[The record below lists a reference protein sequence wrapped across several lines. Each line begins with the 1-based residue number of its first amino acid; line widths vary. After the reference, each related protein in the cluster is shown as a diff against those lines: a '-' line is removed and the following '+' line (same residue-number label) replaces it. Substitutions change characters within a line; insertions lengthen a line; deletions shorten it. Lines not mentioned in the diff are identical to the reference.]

1 MNRIR
6 NYTFIVLA
14 SCLLTALGSCKSA
27 TTKAATEEVQTDSV
41 DSTSTAEKTLATDS
55 IQFTKASKDSTIT
68 SHIVI
73 DYPSGDNDLDIAVR
87 KYIAQEL
94 SDLHLPGISD
104 EPTTQKNPKF
114 KGSLDNQE
122 GGKQGD
128 KEGNKQGDKEGTL
141 EKGKELVDFFGNSN
155 YQYLENELK
164 EIKQYSGDA
173 EIHMCYEANIRKTG
187 ETAHYLIYN
196 SNTYAF
202 LGGAHGSASDYSVNI
217 DKTTGKVLKETV
229 DTTQVKALQPILR
242 KGVLRY
248 FKAQG
253 EKDVTEKNLSDYL
266 FIEKGIIPLP
276 KYAPYLAKDGVH
288 FIYQQYEIGPYAMGM
303 VSFVVPYSDIKAF
316 LTAEALR
323 LTEE

>member
-1 MNRIR
+1 MKKISY
-6 NYTFIVLA
+6 YTFLLLA
-14 SCLLTALGSCKSA
+14 SCLQIALGSCKSA
-27 TTKAATEEVQTDSV
+27 TTKAAAEELQTDSV
-41 DSTSTAEKTLATDS
+41 DSTSTTEKLFATDS
-55 IQFTKASKDSTIT
+55 IQFAKASKDSTIT

-73 DYPSGDNDLDIAVR
+73 DYPSGDDDLDIAVR

-114 KGSLDNQE
+114 KGSLD
-122 GGKQGD
+122 
-128 KEGNKQGDKEGTL
+128 KQGDKEGTL

-155 YQYLENELK
+155 YLFLEKELK
-164 EIKQYSGDA
+164 DIKQYSADA
-173 EIHMCYEANIRKTG
+173 EIYMSYEANVRKTG
-187 ETAHYLIYN
+187 ETAHYLTYN
-196 SNTYAF
+196 SNTYTF
-202 LGGAHGSASDYSVNI
+202 EGGAHGSATDYSVNI
-217 DKTTGKVLKETV
+217 DKATGKVLKETV

-253 EKDVTEKNLSDYL
+253 DKDITEKNLGDYL

-316 LTAEALR
+316 LTADALR
-323 LTEE
+323 LIK

>member
-1 MNRIR
+1 MKKISY
-6 NYTFIVLA
+6 YTFLLLA
-14 SCLLTALGSCKSA
+14 SCLQIALGSCKSA
-27 TTKAATEEVQTDSV
+27 TTKAAAEELQTDSV
-41 DSTSTAEKTLATDS
+41 DSTSTTEKLFATDS
-55 IQFTKASKDSTIT
+55 IQFAKASKDSTIT

-73 DYPSGDNDLDIAVR
+73 DYPSGDDDLDIAVR

-104 EPTTQKNPKF
+104 EPTTQKTPKF
-114 KGSLDNQE
+114 KGSLD
-122 GGKQGD
+122 KQGD
-128 KEGNKQGDKEGTL
+128 KEGVI

-155 YQYLENELK
+155 YLFLEKELK
-164 EIKQYSGDA
+164 DIKQYSADA
-173 EIHMCYEANIRKTG
+173 EIYMSYEANVRKTG
-187 ETAHYLIYN
+187 ETAHYLTYN
-196 SNTYAF
+196 SNTYTF
-202 LGGAHGSASDYSVNI
+202 EGGAHGSATDYSVNI
-217 DKTTGKVLKETV
+217 DKATGKVLKETV

-253 EKDVTEKNLSDYL
+253 DKDITEKNLGDYL

-316 LTAEALR
+316 LTADALR
-323 LTEE
+323 LIK

>member
-1 MNRIR
+1 MKKISY
-6 NYTFIVLA
+6 YTFLLLA
-14 SCLLTALGSCKSA
+14 SCLQIALGSCKSA
-27 TTKAATEEVQTDSV
+27 TTKAAAEELQTDSV
-41 DSTSTAEKTLATDS
+41 DSTSTTEKLFATDS
-55 IQFTKASKDSTIT
+55 IQFAKASKDSTIT

-73 DYPSGDNDLDIAVR
+73 DYPSGDDDLDIAVR

-104 EPTTQKNPKF
+104 EPTTQKTPKF
-114 KGSLDNQE
+114 KGSLD
-122 GGKQGD
+122 KQGD
-128 KEGNKQGDKEGTL
+128 KEGII

-155 YQYLENELK
+155 YQFLEKELK
-164 EIKQYSGDA
+164 DIKQYSADA
-173 EIHMCYEANIRKTG
+173 EIYMSYEANVRKTG
-187 ETAHYLIYN
+187 ETAHYLTYN
-196 SNTYAF
+196 SNTYTF
-202 LGGAHGSASDYSVNI
+202 EGGAHGSATDYSVNI
-217 DKTTGKVLKETV
+217 DKATGKVLKETV

-253 EKDVTEKNLSDYL
+253 DKDITEKNLGDYL

-316 LTAEALR
+316 LTADALR
-323 LTEE
+323 LIK

>member
-1 MNRIR
+1 MKKISY
-6 NYTFIVLA
+6 YTFLLLA
-14 SCLLTALGSCKSA
+14 SCLQIALGSCKSA
-27 TTKAATEEVQTDSV
+27 TTKAAAEELQTDSV
-41 DSTSTAEKTLATDS
+41 DSTSTTEKLFATDS
-55 IQFTKASKDSTIT
+55 IQFAKASKDSTIT

-73 DYPSGDNDLDIAVR
+73 DYPSGDDDLDIAVR

-104 EPTTQKNPKF
+104 EPTTQKTPKF
-114 KGSLDNQE
+114 KGSLD
-122 GGKQGD
+122 KQGD
-128 KEGNKQGDKEGTL
+128 KEGII

-155 YQYLENELK
+155 YQFLEKELK
-164 EIKQYSGDA
+164 DIKQYSADA
-173 EIHMCYEANIRKTG
+173 EIYMSYEANVRKTG
-187 ETAHYLIYN
+187 ETAHYLTYN
-196 SNTYAF
+196 SNTYTF
-202 LGGAHGSASDYSVNI
+202 EGGAHGSATDYSVNI
-217 DKTTGKVLKETV
+217 AKATGKVLKETV

-253 EKDVTEKNLSDYL
+253 DKDITEKNLGDYL

-316 LTAEALR
+316 LTADALR
-323 LTEE
+323 LIK

>member
-1 MNRIR
+1 MKKIS
-6 NYTFIVLA
+6 NYTLLLLA
-14 SCLLTALGSCKSA
+14 ASMLMTWGSCKSA
-27 TTKAATEEVQTDSV
+27 TSKAAAEEVQTDSV
-41 DSTSTAEKTLATDS
+41 DSTSTVKKTLATDS
-55 IQFTKASKDSTIT
+55 ILYEKASKDSAIT

-73 DYPSGDNDLDIAVR
+73 DYPSGDDDLDIAVR

-94 SDLHLPGISD
+94 SNLHLPGISD

-114 KGSLDNQE
+114 KGSLDIQE
-122 GGKQGD
+122 KGKQGD
-128 KEGNKQGDKEGTL
+128 KGGNKQGDKEGIL
-141 EKGKELVDFFGNSN
+141 EKGKELAKFFGNSN
-155 YQYLENELK
+155 YQYLKNELK

-173 EIHMCYEANIRKTG
+173 EIHMSYDANIRKTG
-187 ETAHYLIYN
+187 ETTRYLIYN

-217 DKTTGKVLKETV
+217 DKATGKVLKETV

-253 EKDVTEKNLSDYL
+253 EKDITEKNLTDYL

-303 VSFVVPYSDIKAF
+303 VSFVVPYSDIKTF

-323 LTEE
+323 MIE

>member
-1 MNRIR
+1 MKKISY
-6 NYTFIVLA
+6 YTFLLLA
-14 SCLLTALGSCKSA
+14 SCLQIALGSCKSA
-27 TTKAATEEVQTDSV
+27 TTKAAAEELQTDSV
-41 DSTSTAEKTLATDS
+41 DSTSTTEKLFATDS
-55 IQFTKASKDSTIT
+55 IQFAKASKDSTIT

-73 DYPSGDNDLDIAVR
+73 DYPSGDDDLDIAVR

-104 EPTTQKNPKF
+104 EPTTQKTPKF
-114 KGSLDNQE
+114 KGSLD
-122 GGKQGD
+122 KQGD
-128 KEGNKQGDKEGTL
+128 KEGII

-155 YQYLENELK
+155 YLFLEKELK
-164 EIKQYSGDA
+164 DIKQYSADA
-173 EIHMCYEANIRKTG
+173 EIYMSYEANVRKTG
-187 ETAHYLIYN
+187 ETAHYLTYN
-196 SNTYAF
+196 SNTYTF
-202 LGGAHGSASDYSVNI
+202 EGGAHGSATDYSVNI
-217 DKTTGKVLKETV
+217 DKATGKVLKETI

-253 EKDVTEKNLSDYL
+253 DKDITEKNLGDYL

-316 LTAEALR
+316 LTADALR
-323 LTEE
+323 LIK

>member
-1 MNRIR
+1 MKKISY
-6 NYTFIVLA
+6 YTFLLLA
-14 SCLLTALGSCKSA
+14 SCLQIALGSCKSA
-27 TTKAATEEVQTDSV
+27 TTKAAAEELQTDSV
-41 DSTSTAEKTLATDS
+41 DSTSTTEKLFATDS
-55 IQFTKASKDSTIT
+55 IQFAKASKDSTIT

-73 DYPSGDNDLDIAVR
+73 DYPSGDDDLDIAVR

-114 KGSLDNQE
+114 KGSLDNHKE
-122 GGKQGD
+122 GKQGD
-128 KEGNKQGDKEGTL
+128 KEGIL

-187 ETAHYLIYN
+187 ETDRYLIYN

-217 DKTTGKVLKETV
+217 DKATGKVLKETV

>member
-1 MNRIR
+1 MKKISY
-6 NYTFIVLA
+6 YTFLLLA
-14 SCLLTALGSCKSA
+14 SCLQIALGSCKSA
-27 TTKAATEEVQTDSV
+27 TTKAAAEELQTDSV
-41 DSTSTAEKTLATDS
+41 DSTSTTEKLFATDS
-55 IQFTKASKDSTIT
+55 IQFAKASKDSTIT

-73 DYPSGDNDLDIAVR
+73 DYPSGDDDLDIAVR

-104 EPTTQKNPKF
+104 EPTTQKTPKF
-114 KGSLDNQE
+114 KGSLD
-122 GGKQGD
+122 KQGD
-128 KEGNKQGDKEGTL
+128 KEGII

-155 YQYLENELK
+155 YLFLEKELK
-164 EIKQYSGDA
+164 DIKQYSADA
-173 EIHMCYEANIRKTG
+173 EIYMSYEANVRKTG
-187 ETAHYLIYN
+187 ETAHYLNYN
-196 SNTYAF
+196 SNTYTF
-202 LGGAHGSASDYSVNI
+202 EGGAHGSATDYSVNI
-217 DKTTGKVLKETV
+217 DKATGKVLKETV

-253 EKDVTEKNLSDYL
+253 DKDITEKNLGDYL

-316 LTAEALR
+316 LTADALR
-323 LTEE
+323 LIK

>member
-1 MNRIR
+1 MKKISY
-6 NYTFIVLA
+6 YTFLLLA
-14 SCLLTALGSCKSA
+14 SCLQIALGSCKSA
-27 TTKAATEEVQTDSV
+27 TTKAAAEELQTDSV
-41 DSTSTAEKTLATDS
+41 DSTSTTEKQFATDS

-73 DYPSGDNDLDIAVR
+73 DYPSSDDDLDIAVR

-114 KGSLDNQE
+114 KGSLD
-122 GGKQGD
+122 
-128 KEGNKQGDKEGTL
+128 KQGDKEGTL

-155 YQYLENELK
+155 YQFLEKELK
-164 EIKQYSGDA
+164 DIKQYSADA
-173 EIHMCYEANIRKTG
+173 EIYMSYEANVRKTG
-187 ETAHYLIYN
+187 ETAHYLTYN
-196 SNTYAF
+196 SNTYTF
-202 LGGAHGSASDYSVNI
+202 EGGAHGSATDYSVNI
-217 DKTTGKVLKETV
+217 DKATGKVLKETV

-253 EKDVTEKNLSDYL
+253 DKDITEKNLGDYL

-316 LTAEALR
+316 LTADALR
-323 LTEE
+323 LIK

>member
-1 MNRIR
+1 MKKISY
-6 NYTFIVLA
+6 YTFLLLA
-14 SCLLTALGSCKSA
+14 SCLQIALGSCKSA
-27 TTKAATEEVQTDSV
+27 TTKAAAEELQTDSV
-41 DSTSTAEKTLATDS
+41 DSTSTTEKQFATDS
-55 IQFTKASKDSTIT
+55 IQFAKASKDSTIT

-73 DYPSGDNDLDIAVR
+73 DYPSGDDDLDIAVR

-104 EPTTQKNPKF
+104 EPTTQKTPKF
-114 KGSLDNQE
+114 KGSLD
-122 GGKQGD
+122 KQGD
-128 KEGNKQGDKEGTL
+128 KEGII

-155 YQYLENELK
+155 YLFLEKELK
-164 EIKQYSGDA
+164 DIKQYSADA
-173 EIHMCYEANIRKTG
+173 EIYMSYEANVRKTG
-187 ETAHYLIYN
+187 ETAHYLTYN
-196 SNTYAF
+196 SNTYTF
-202 LGGAHGSASDYSVNI
+202 EGGAHGSATDYSVNI
-217 DKTTGKVLKETV
+217 DKATGKVLKETV

-253 EKDVTEKNLSDYL
+253 DKDITEKNLGDYL

-316 LTAEALR
+316 LTADALR
-323 LTEE
+323 LIK

>member
-1 MNRIR
+1 MKKISY
-6 NYTFIVLA
+6 YTFLLLA
-14 SCLLTALGSCKSA
+14 SCLQIALGSCKSA
-27 TTKAATEEVQTDSV
+27 TTKAAAEELQTDSV
-41 DSTSTAEKTLATDS
+41 DSTSTTEKQFATDS

-73 DYPSGDNDLDIAVR
+73 DYPSGDDDLDIAVR

-104 EPTTQKNPKF
+104 EPTTQKTPKF
-114 KGSLDNQE
+114 KGSLD
-122 GGKQGD
+122 
-128 KEGNKQGDKEGTL
+128 KQGDKEGTL

-155 YQYLENELK
+155 YLFLEKELK
-164 EIKQYSGDA
+164 DIKQYSADA
-173 EIHMCYEANIRKTG
+173 EIYMSYEANVRKTG
-187 ETAHYLIYN
+187 ETAHYLTYN
-196 SNTYAF
+196 SNTYTF
-202 LGGAHGSASDYSVNI
+202 EGGAHGSATDYSVNI
-217 DKTTGKVLKETV
+217 DKATGKVLKETV

-253 EKDVTEKNLSDYL
+253 DKDITEKNLGDYL

-316 LTAEALR
+316 LTADALR
-323 LTEE
+323 LIK